1 VRRLALAVATVGGV
15 GYTPAAP
22 GTAASL
28 LVVPLVPWL
37 AATRERSPGVFVV
50 LLAVALAVSV
60 WGAARAERILGRHDD
75 ACVVVDEVAGMLV
88 GAAFVPPTWLAAG
101 LLFAAFRV
109 FDIAKP
115 PPIAVLD
122 RRVGGGVGVVVDDVV
137 AGLYA
142 GAVAWLTVTLG

>member
-1 VRRLALAVATVGGV
+1 MRRLALVVATVGGV
-15 GYTPAAP
+15 GYAPAAP

-28 LVVPLVPWL
+28 LALPLVPWL
-37 AATRERSPGVFVV
+37 AATRDRSPGVFA
-50 LLAVALAVSV
+50 LLLGLLLAVSV

-75 ACVVVDEVAGMLV
+75 GCVVVDEVAGMAV
-88 GAAFVPPTWLAAG
+88 GAALVPPTWLAAW

-115 PPIAVLD
+115 PPIALLD
-122 RRVGGGVGVVVDDVV
+122 RQVGGGVGVVADDAV

-142 GAVAWLTVTLG
+142 GALVWLLVRLA